1 MNIKNIFFLL
11 FLVSIYLCFKS
22 ESDKTLFSFLNCKKS
37 YDIQKSNCRENQLT
51 SSIDRNSDDT
61 ETATDLHSNECS
73 KLQYC
78 LVGSSDS
85 SCESNHSKEYFTV
98 GNKYDPS
105 GLSSLLSNNIIP
117 DNNDDDDEIVRN
129 SISNNSNYIGTLGR
143 NNNKALS
150 KVINQNCLPN
160 KSFNTY
166 SNQKDINLNNKNIQ
180 NTQNSSNNEHNNGYS
195 NTLSRHSNIGIV
207 FYSI

>member
-1 MNIKNIFFLL
+1 
-11 FLVSIYLCFKS
+11 
-22 ESDKTLFSFLNCKKS
+22 
-37 YDIQKSNCRENQLT
+37 LT

-117 DNNDDDDEIVRN
+117 DNNDDDDDDEIVRN

-150 KVINQNCLPN
+150 KVINQNCLPS

-166 SNQKDINLNNKNIQ
+166 SNQKDINLNNKNIL